1 MQRVQLAECHVEW
14 DFYVWS
20 TVPWQIT
27 AEDREELQ
35 RDRENAMKCEQAL
48 ARQKQE
54 KYFDLVD
61 KVQNV
66 LRRIEVGKHVI
77 LFCKKWL
84 NVLNE
89 NSFDF

>member
-1 MQRVQLAECHVEW
+1 
-14 DFYVWS
+14 
-20 TVPWQIT
+20 
-27 AEDREELQ
+27 
-35 RDRENAMKCEQAL
+35 MKCEQAL